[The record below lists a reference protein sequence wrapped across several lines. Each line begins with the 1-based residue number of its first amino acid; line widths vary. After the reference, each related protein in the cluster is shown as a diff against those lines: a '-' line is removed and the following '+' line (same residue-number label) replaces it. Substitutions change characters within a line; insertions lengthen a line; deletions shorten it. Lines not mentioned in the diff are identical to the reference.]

1 MINKLNK
8 TLLIY
13 LIFSGIIYSAPIARI
28 MKAQGDVLIK
38 RMGKNTF
45 TIPGKPGLAINNGD
59 WSGTDLS
66 VANGGTGATTL
77 DNLITLGNHTK
88 GNYVATGVYLLM
100 IYNQD
105 GKNTIEKITV
115 INNS

>member
-38 RMGKNTF
+38 RMGKNAF
-45 TIPGKPGLAINNGD
+45 TIPGKAGLAINNGD
-59 WSGTDLS
+59 AIKVGEEGFAVAIFIDDKS
-66 VANGGTGATTL
+66 VVKIRAKTQFDFIESAN
-77 DNLITLGNHTK
+77 
-88 GNYVATGVYLLM
+88 
-100 IYNQD
+100 
-105 GKNTIEKITV
+105 
-115 INNS
+115 